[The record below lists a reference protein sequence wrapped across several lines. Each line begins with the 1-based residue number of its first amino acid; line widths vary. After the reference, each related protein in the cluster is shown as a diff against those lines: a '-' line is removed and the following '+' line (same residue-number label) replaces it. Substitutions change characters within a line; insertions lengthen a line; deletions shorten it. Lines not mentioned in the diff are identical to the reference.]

1 MSSLAAAPWFVLDL
15 KETGSTVFPP
25 GSNKCL
31 PPIATIIMFFMGN
44 SLEGDKGEG
53 RGGGRDRKGTQ
64 SQMLLAGLQWDN
76 LSGGQPGSLSAL
88 ILCQGANPRG
98 NTSGMLRVY
107 EDTRLCQNGK
117 NAQAIHVT
125 RRPTHREHLCSAV
138 PCNQKKTHSYGQG
151 HATQQGLK
159 KFHLCKKHA
168 PVSANS
174 KQNPHRA
181 PGGVTVHLSVRKGA
195 GWEAIKQISI
205 PIPYTRFHQKR
216 HLVHMIK
223 DKNCL

>member
-159 KFHLCKKHA
+159 KFHLCKKTCA
-168 PVSANS
+168 CVSKFKTKSSQGSRWGNSSPVC
-174 KQNPHRA
+174 QERCWL
-181 PGGVTVHLSVRKGA
+181 GGDQTDFYSYSVY
-195 GWEAIKQISI
+195 QISSEAT
-205 PIPYTRFHQKR
+205 PCTH
-216 HLVHMIK
+216 
-223 DKNCL
+223 D